1 MQIKL
6 VAIFRMKISHYDF
19 FANLVNSQCK
29 ITQILRISQI
39 ETLKK
44 PTLSYIF

>member
-19 FANLVNSQCK
+19 FCK
-29 ITQILRISQI
+29 FTQFSM
-39 ETLKK
+39 
-44 PTLSYIF
+44 